1 MVGVSEVEIRMQTAL
16 GARVSATSMCHVRD
30 VVLLLWEGS
39 LRAGVIWSLVDVYGI
54 HLALIALWDPVD
66 RDVVRFFL
74 PDGPSPSKMLLSF
87 LLEILWL
94 LLYMRDTAT

>member
-1 MVGVSEVEIRMQTAL
+1 MRLRVFLLEEIQLVGVSEDEIKMQTAL

-39 LRAGVIWSLVDVYGI
+39 LRAGEIWSLVDVHGI

-66 RDVVRFFL
+66 RDVVRFCC
-74 PDGPSPSKMLLSF
+74 PMDRHQAKCCYRSF
-87 LLEILWL
+87 
-94 LLYMRDTAT
+94 